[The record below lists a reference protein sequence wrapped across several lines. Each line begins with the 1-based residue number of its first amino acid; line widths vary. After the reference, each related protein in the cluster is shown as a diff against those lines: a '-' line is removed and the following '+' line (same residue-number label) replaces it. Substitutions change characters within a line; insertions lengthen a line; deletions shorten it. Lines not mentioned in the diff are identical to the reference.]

1 MFPPGCVKHTRLAQ
15 RETRMQV
22 KLSLGTLAPPLPF
35 PAFFSLPEKVGAFV
49 LELTHAKGIR
59 ECKGSAF
66 PGCQDN
72 V

>member
-1 MFPPGCVKHTRLAQ
+1 
-15 RETRMQV
+15 MQV